1 MDKRKIALRV
11 ILSISLIFVLLITV
25 SCSSNRFDY
34 KNNSRMFERIEDLK
48 FLDEFAKTENIQD
61 KNAVGIAYEESRTC
75 KIFYQNWEI
84 YIYAYLFTTTENCLV
99 YANKVSGNNYNRLY
113 DNESISMY
121 YYKHTSFF
129 NIVQT
134 EKLLVFD
141 DEKAYV
147 ISAKISEKDFNIFI
161 DYFMSQLPLSVEM
174 SY

>member
-1 MDKRKIALRV
+1 
-11 ILSISLIFVLLITV
+11 
-25 SCSSNRFDY
+25 
-34 KNNSRMFERIEDLK
+34 MFERIEDLD

-75 KIFYQNWEI
+75 KIFYQNCEI
-84 YIYAYLFTTTENCLV
+84 YIYAYLFTTTENCLA

-113 DNESISMY
+113 DNENISMY